1 MTANSIKNNDIP
13 YKLERFAAFS
23 LNVSV
28 LRLDENDS
36 EISGNKFYK
45 LQPWLQDALRTG
57 RGLLSCGGAYSN
69 HLHALAAAGKR
80 YGIKTAGL
88 VRGLEQGNLTYTMK
102 DCCEMGMELIAVSRQ
117 EYSNRYQAGFA
128 EKYLRQFQK
137 SIQQPIQ
144 HPMIWVPEGGTETKA
159 VEACEQIG
167 FEINHLAD
175 NYAFDA
181 LWIAVGSG
189 GTLAGIARSL
199 NPSIQIR
206 AVPVMKNYLTVK
218 QRLSGYLNQQQSA
231 RITWVENGWYQ
242 GFGRF
247 KQADVKRLLELEKQ
261 TGVPLDPVYTA
272 KVMRRMIE
280 AIQKNEFSDSRP
292 LFLHTGGLQ
301 GRRSISNDE

>member
-1 MTANSIKNNDIP
+1 
-13 YKLERFAAFS
+13 
-23 LNVSV
+23 
-28 LRLDENDS
+28 
-36 EISGNKFYK
+36 
-45 LQPWLQDALRTG
+45 
-57 RGLLSCGGAYSN
+57 
-69 HLHALAAAGKR
+69 
-80 YGIKTAGL
+80 
-88 VRGLEQGNLTYTMK
+88 MK

-144 HPMIWVPEGGTETKA
+144 QPMIWVPEGGTETKA

-167 FEINHLAD
+167 FEINQLAD

>member
-88 VRGLEQGNLTYTMK
+88 VRGLEQDNLTYTMK

-128 EKYLRQFQK
+128 EKYLRQFQ
-137 SIQQPIQ
+137 Q
-144 HPMIWVPEGGTETKA
+144 PMIWVPEGGTETKA

-167 FEINHLAD
+167 FEINQLAD